1 MANTW
6 CVHKHPCSCLF
17 LKAENEAGVL
27 EPVKVS
33 HGIGAVVLLNLQ
45 SYGGG
50 RDLWG
55 LTNDEADHHTKKTFC
70 EPIFND
76 GLFEVRHNEEPW
88 QTGYLIGISAWVI

>member
-1 MANTW
+1 MQSDIFFFL
-6 CVHKHPCSCLF
+6 VSSCMQQQ
-17 LKAENEAGVL
+17 AENEAGVL

-55 LTNDEADHHTKKTFC
+55 LTNEEADHHTKRTFQQ
-70 EPIFND
+70 PIFND
-76 GLFEVRHNEEPW
+76 GLFEVR
-88 QTGYLIGISAWVI
+88 